1 VPAAGYTPLDVLA
14 VPAGTLAYFRRR
26 AEVGRV
32 PTELIGVLR
41 PAPVLASAR
50 DDVLSCPAW
59 ALPAADRKALAE
71 RLRSL
76 AWLVENCVPDEAES
90 RVG

>member
-1 VPAAGYTPLDVLA
+1 MSPLDVLA
-14 VPAGTLAYFRRR
+14 VSAGNLAYFRPR
-26 AEVGRV
+26 AAAGRV
-32 PTELIGVLR
+32 PTELIGVLH

-50 DDVLSCPAW
+50 GGVLSCPAW
-59 ALPAADRKALAE
+59 ALPPAERKALAA

-76 AWLVENCVPDEAES
+76 AWLVENCVPDGAES

>member
-1 VPAAGYTPLDVLA
+1 VTAPDVLV
-14 VPAGTLAYFRRR
+14 VPAGDMTF
-26 AEVGRV
+26 
-32 PTELIGVLR
+32 LR
-41 PAPVLASAR
+41 PTAGRTLPLAIGAAPVLASAR
-50 DDVLSCPAW
+50 GGRLCSAAW
-59 ALPAADRKALAE
+59 ALPAADRRALAA